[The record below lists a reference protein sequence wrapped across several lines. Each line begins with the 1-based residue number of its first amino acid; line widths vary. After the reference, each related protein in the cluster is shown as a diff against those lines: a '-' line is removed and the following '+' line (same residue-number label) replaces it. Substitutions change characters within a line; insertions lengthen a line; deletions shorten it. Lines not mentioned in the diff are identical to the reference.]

1 MSNKVYPPSAAPE
14 ATREFR
20 MTKFRNFF
28 SSFGVHYSLFDIL
41 RFALGLLRIHEDT
54 ANPPAMTL
62 FPLFGRL

>member
-1 MSNKVYPPSAAPE
+1 M
-14 ATREFR
+14 
-20 MTKFRNFF
+20 MKFKNR
-28 SSFGVHYSLFDIL
+28 SSTFGVHYSLFDIL